1 MKISKTLAISAFA
14 FSVALVGTSAQ
25 AAKVKWKMHSAW
37 GSQVPH
43 LGGEAVRFAEDIGK
57 ISAMSYR
64 KWISCQYTVHS
75 TKKPKI

>member
-1 MKISKTLAISAFA
+1 MKISKTLAICAFA

-43 LGGEAVRFAEDIGK
+43 LGLSLIH
-57 ISAMSYR
+57 I
-64 KWISCQYTVHS
+64 
-75 TKKPKI
+75 